1 MTDATAP
8 QEILAS
14 DATSHNDKRGRT
26 VTITLDI
33 GPEIEAELA
42 ATARVRGLSAEQ
54 YARQVLEQALASAT
68 ARRPLADRI
77 REIWTDIPD
86 EVRAK
91 LPPDG
96 ASQHDHYIYGIPKR
110 AE

>member
-1 MTDATAP
+1 M
-8 QEILAS
+8 
-14 DATSHNDKRGRT
+14 
-26 VTITLDI
+26 TITLDI
-33 GPEIEAELA
+33 RPEIEAELA
-42 ATARVRGLSAEQ
+42 ATAHARGLSAEQ

-68 ARRPLADRI
+68 ARKPLAARI
-77 REIWTDIPD
+77 REIWADIPD

-96 ASQHDHYIYGIPKR
+96 ASQHDHYIYGLPKR

>member
-1 MTDATAP
+1 M
-8 QEILAS
+8 
-14 DATSHNDKRGRT
+14 
-26 VTITLDI
+26 TITLDI
-33 GPEIEAELA
+33 KPEMEAELA

-68 ARRPLADRI
+68 AGRPLAVRI
-77 REIWTDIPD
+77 REIWADIPD

-91 LPPDG
+91 LPSDG
-96 ASQHDHYIYGIPKR
+96 ASQHDHYIYGVPKR